1 MSLKYS
7 PIVLESINHENFPNV
22 ELYIKQQNIFTLYK
36 PQDTKLTI
44 HNIERLKENGTE
56 FVYVDYAN
64 EKIVQ
69 ANLEI
74 NLENILSSKVM
85 PQSSKNL
92 IFSQMI
98 INCIDDVFKNPNM
111 AVAFHK
117 CRAILKLLSLKF
129 EDLDE
134 LSTLFSKL
142 EEYFEKYLITHTAQV
157 TILSMFL
164 YEKLFHAERN
174 ELVEIGVGAMLH
186 DIGMLYIAGDITEK
200 TDVLTESEYHR
211 VKFHPQ
217 QGHDTIL
224 NAGLTAR
231 IPLDIALYHHERY
244 DGSGYPKG
252 LCDQRIPRHAMVVSI
267 CDIYCALT
275 MNRPYR
281 GASTPGEALK
291 TLKSEKRLFNP
302 EIFEG
307 FLGIMAATHLPE
319 TDSVKSN
326 AKEVAISNKTLILEF
341 TKELRASKGDRNKLL
356 KLHSAVTDDINNSF
370 GEEKDALIAFRV
382 ELKNYMN
389 SVSAA
394 DQQN

>member
-7 PIVLESINHENFPNV
+7 PIVLESINHGNFPNV

-74 NLENILSSKVM
+74 NLESILSSKVM

-117 CRAILKLLSLKF
+117 CRTILKLLSLKF
-129 EDLDE
+129 EDREE
-134 LSTLFSKL
+134 LTSLFSKM

-164 YEKLFHAERN
+164 YEKLFNAEQN

-186 DIGMLYIAGDITEK
+186 DIGMLHIAGDITEK
-200 TDVLTESEYHR
+200 TDALTESEYHR

-217 QGHDTIL
+217 HGHDIIF
-224 NAGLTAR
+224 NVGLTAR
-231 IPLDIALYHHERY
+231 VPLDIALYHHERY

-252 LCDQRIPRHAMVVSI
+252 LFERRIPRHAMLVSI

-281 GASTPGEALK
+281 GASTPKDALK
-291 TLKSEKRLFNP
+291 TLNSERRLFDP
-302 EIFEG
+302 EIFDG
-307 FLGIMAATHLPE
+307 FFAIMNDAPIPE
-319 TDSVKSN
+319 IETAKGN
-326 AKEVAISNKTLILEF
+326 AKEVVFNNKNLILEL

-356 KLHSAVTDDINNSF
+356 KLHSAVTDNVNKSF
-370 GEEKDALIAFRV
+370 GEEKEALTAFRI

-389 SVSAA
+389 SVSAS
-394 DQQN
+394 DNKS